1 MFKEYNQD
9 QDFLLPPSFREYLW
23 EWHEAIIL
31 SELIDELN
39 LNNLYWEYNKNPN
52 GNGRPAYNPRMLL
65 KVLIYWY
72 MNATF
77 SSRKLGKKLKS
88 DLAFMYLSGNSKVDF
103 RTINRFRKEKWN
115 FLEEIFTQIV
125 LKAKQLWLISF
136 WILSLDG
143 TKIYANASK
152 NNSYDLAWLEWKIRW
167 FFDEADRIDELEDEE
182 YGEDNEDS
190 IPEELKT
197 KEGREK
203 RKKELEEKIKE
214 AESTKEFIKQEIE
227 SKKQDGMNQ
236 ERINLTDKDSRLM
249 MMKRKDWWVWYSPQ
263 NLTENSFVVAT
274 MVPNS
279 ADDSNQLIPL
289 LTKFH
294 EKYNTHPKQ
303 VLADKWYGNEENYK
317 FLEENGIESYI
328 PHPENN
334 GKRLTD
340 YIYDQENDTYRD
352 KQGNF
357 YRFKQF
363 VWIKKEWKRGRP
375 RKGEKQK
382 PEDYKAKLYATQ
394 LKNSKNK
401 FLYVNKGLKELY
413 KRNDERL
420 YSQEWKEI
428 YKKRAWDVENSFW
441 NIKFNLSFERFLL
454 RWFKWVQIEWNLIN
468 LAHNFKKMIK
478 IWAS

>member
-31 SELIDELN
+31 SELIDELD
-39 LNNLYWEYNKNPN
+39 LYNLYWEYNKNPN

-77 SSRKLGKKLKS
+77 SSRKLAKKLKS

-115 FLEEIFTQIV
+115 FLEDIFTQIV

-136 WILSLDG
+136 WTLSLDG

-152 NNSYDLAWLEWKIRW
+152 NKSYNLQSLERKIRW
-167 FFDEADRIDELEDEE
+167 FFDEADKIDKLEDEE

-197 KEGREK
+197 KEGRER

-214 AESTKEFIKQEIE
+214 AESKKEFIKQEIE
-227 SKKQDGMNQ
+227 NKKQAGINQ

-263 NLTENSFVVAT
+263 NLTQNSFVIAT

-289 LTKFH
+289 LNKFH
-294 EKYNTHPKQ
+294 EKYNILPKQ
-303 VLADKWYGNEENYK
+303 VLADKGYGNEENYK
-317 FLEENGIESYI
+317 FLEENNIESYI

-334 GKRLTD
+334 GKKLED
-340 YIYDQENDTYRD
+340 YVYNEENDTYQD
-352 KQGNF
+352 KKGNI

-363 VWIKKEWKRGRP
+363 VWIKKKWKRGRP
-375 RKGEKQK
+375 RKEEKQRS
-382 PEDYKAKLYATQ
+382 EEYKARLYVTQ
-394 LKNSKNK
+394 LKNWENK
-401 FLYVNKGLKELY
+401 FLYVNKELKELH

-420 YSQEWKEI
+420 YSQEWKDI
-428 YKKRAWDVENSFW
+428 YKKRAWDVENWFW

-454 RWFKWVQIEWNLIN
+454 RWFDWVQIEWNFIN

-478 IWAS
+478 MVAS